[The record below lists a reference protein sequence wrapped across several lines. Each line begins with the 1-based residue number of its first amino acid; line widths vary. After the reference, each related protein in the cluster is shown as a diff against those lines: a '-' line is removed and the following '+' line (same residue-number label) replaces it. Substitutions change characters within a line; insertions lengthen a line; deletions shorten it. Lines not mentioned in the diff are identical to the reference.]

1 MTLRNI
7 GRVAATFII
16 TLAFGISL
24 AQVGDAEAE
33 ALAKLEQMTSSVNS
47 FVADVRFDADDVES
61 LIELWDDFD
70 EVGSAYEDDDDE
82 IVDFGTIMAS
92 AEYKS
97 WASSRGL
104 DSEDWLRKTTRI
116 TMILYREQMLQ
127 GAASVPAQMDQQLA
141 MLEQQRE
148 QLGEEMYQQ
157 IKQSTEESF
166 AYFGKIVDL
175 AKELPEPTAA
185 ESAVLDSYRDELMAL
200 MSEDEDDEY
209 YEDYE
214 DYGDEDYEDYGED
227 DYED

>member
-1 MTLRNI
+1 MILRNI
-7 GRVAATFII
+7 TRIAAAAII
-16 TLAFGISL
+16 TLASGISL

-61 LIELWDDFD
+61 LIDLWDDFD
-70 EVGSAYEDDDDE
+70 EVGSAYEDEDDE
-82 IVDFGTIMAS
+82 FVDFETIMAS

-97 WASSRGL
+97 WASSHGL
-104 DSEDWLRKTTRI
+104 DSEDWLRKSTRI
-116 TMILYREQMLQ
+116 TMILYREQVLE
-127 GAASVPAQMDQQLA
+127 GAASMPAQMDEQLA

-166 AYFGKIVDL
+166 AYFGKIVEL

-185 ESAVLDSYRDELMAL
+185 ESAVLDSYRSELMAL
-200 MSEDEDDEY
+200 MSEDEDDDY

-214 DYGDEDYEDYGED
+214 DYGDEDYEDYGDD